1 MNRKRKYRIWILWCL
16 GLDLLVIGCMGYRY
30 LDRRIPDE
38 IHVQKE
44 QEIKL
49 EQILEHPL
57 LTFEDAVSVS
67 GTGSY
72 TIGGSIM
79 GVIPFKEI
87 RVIPSESR
95 SVYVSGST
103 VGIYM
108 ETDGVLIIDT
118 GEILS
123 EEGISRE
130 PAKNVVKPGD
140 YIVAFNSQVIHSKRE
155 LIEDIRA
162 LDGEDV
168 EVEVLRNDKIIPLTL
183 TPVIDVQGAYKLG
196 IWVRDNTQG
205 IGTLTFVDE
214 DGRYGALGHG
224 ISDIDTGKL
233 LKIESG
239 ALYQAEILG
248 VQKGSNG
255 NPGELAGL
263 IRYDSD
269 RVIGSIKKNGENGI
283 YGNFTGPLDQITL
296 MRMPMAYKQELEIG
310 PAQILCCVD
319 GQVSAYD
326 AEIVKI
332 DLNHEDT
339 NKSFVIH
346 VTDQELI
353 DKTGGI
359 VQGMSGSPVIQNEKF
374 AGAVTHVFVQDS
386 TSGYGIFAETMLE
399 NSGKN
404 QQ

>member
-72 TIGGSIM
+72 TIGCSIM

-123 EEGISRE
+123 EEGISRGTW
-130 PAKNVVKPGD
+130 PK
-140 YIVAFNSQVIHSKRE
+140 
-155 LIEDIRA
+155 
-162 LDGEDV
+162 
-168 EVEVLRNDKIIPLTL
+168 TL
-183 TPVIDVQGAYKLG
+183 
-196 IWVRDNTQG
+196 
-205 IGTLTFVDE
+205 
-214 DGRYGALGHG
+214 
-224 ISDIDTGKL
+224 
-233 LKIESG
+233 
-239 ALYQAEILG
+239 
-248 VQKGSNG
+248 
-255 NPGELAGL
+255 
-263 IRYDSD
+263 
-269 RVIGSIKKNGENGI
+269 
-283 YGNFTGPLDQITL
+283 
-296 MRMPMAYKQELEIG
+296 
-310 PAQILCCVD
+310 
-319 GQVSAYD
+319 
-326 AEIVKI
+326 
-332 DLNHEDT
+332 
-339 NKSFVIH
+339 
-346 VTDQELI
+346 
-353 DKTGGI
+353 
-359 VQGMSGSPVIQNEKF
+359 
-374 AGAVTHVFVQDS
+374 
-386 TSGYGIFAETMLE
+386 
-399 NSGKN
+399 
-404 QQ
+404 

>member
-1 MNRKRKYRIWILWCL
+1 
-16 GLDLLVIGCMGYRY
+16 
-30 LDRRIPDE
+30 
-38 IHVQKE
+38 
-44 QEIKL
+44 
-49 EQILEHPL
+49 
-57 LTFEDAVSVS
+57 
-67 GTGSY
+67 
-72 TIGGSIM
+72 M

-130 PAKNVVKPGD
+130 SPAKNVVKPGD

-162 LDGEDV
+162 LDGQDV

-183 TPVIDVQGAYKLG
+183 TPVKDVQGAYKLG

-283 YGNFTGPLDQITL
+283 YGKFHRSAGSDH
-296 MRMPMAYKQELEIG
+296 AYEN
-310 PAQILCCVD
+310 AD
-319 GQVSAYD
+319 G
-326 AEIVKI
+326 
-332 DLNHEDT
+332 L
-339 NKSFVIH
+339 
-346 VTDQELI
+346 
-353 DKTGGI
+353 
-359 VQGMSGSPVIQNEKF
+359 
-374 AGAVTHVFVQDS
+374 
-386 TSGYGIFAETMLE
+386 
-399 NSGKN
+399 
-404 QQ
+404 

>member
-1 MNRKRKYRIWILWCL
+1 M
-16 GLDLLVIGCMGYRY
+16 
-30 LDRRIPDE
+30 E
-38 IHVQKE
+38 
-44 QEIKL
+44 
-49 EQILEHPL
+49 
-57 LTFEDAVSVS
+57 S
-67 GTGSY
+67 G
-72 TIGGSIM
+72 
-79 GVIPFKEI
+79 
-87 RVIPSESR
+87 
-95 SVYVSGST
+95 
-103 VGIYM
+103 
-108 ETDGVLIIDT
+108 
-118 GEILS
+118 
-123 EEGISRE
+123 
-130 PAKNVVKPGD
+130 
-140 YIVAFNSQVIHSKRE
+140 
-155 LIEDIRA
+155 
-162 LDGEDV
+162 
-168 EVEVLRNDKIIPLTL
+168 
-183 TPVIDVQGAYKLG
+183 
-196 IWVRDNTQG
+196 VRDNTQG

-296 MRMPMAYKQELEIG
+296 MRMPMAYKQELETG